1 MEKHYYVYILTN
13 KINGTLYIGV
23 TNNLMKRVFEHK
35 HKFVKGFTSRYNITR
50 LIYYE
55 VYDEIEEVILREKR
69 LKKWNRN
76 WKIKLIEEHN
86 PEWKDLIEQ

>member
-35 HKFVKGFTSRYNITR
+35 HKVVKGFTSKYNITR

-55 VYDEIEEVILREKR
+55 VYDEIEEAILREKR